1 MPFILSIK
9 DTYRQAVESATG
21 GKNTV
26 MYDDKGNPSIMVMV
40 PRFNIGDVIEGG
52 PNTPHPAFIVNG
64 VVKSEIWISKYQNII
79 HDGRAYSIP
88 GQDPRASINYDT
100 SKEACDAKG
109 PGWHLMTNAEWA
121 AIALWCKA
129 NGFQPN
135 GNNDYGRDHAATY
148 ERGRQ
153 TSTTGDQTARVATGS
168 GPVSWAHDGSPDGIY
183 DLNGNVWEWLHGL
196 KIVDGVAHVMID
208 NNYNDPESAW
218 VNTGVNIVSGMSS
231 GQRIVT
237 MREGAIPNT
246 PSMDWSAL
254 AIPATTS
261 STGSSDYGND
271 GYWFNAEG
279 ERFPRRGGGW
289 DNGVRAGVFALHFT
303 GERAAANTNSGFR
316 SAFIS

>member
-52 PNTPHPAFIVNG
+52 PNTPHPAFIVG
-64 VVKSEIWISKYQNII
+64 GQVKSEIWISKYQNII
-79 HDGRAYSIP
+79 HDNRAYSIP
-88 GQDPRASINYDT
+88 GQDPRASLNYDT
-100 SKEACDAKG
+100 AKAACEAKG
-109 PGWHLMTNAEWA
+109 AGWHLMTSAEWA

-135 GNNDYGRDHAATY
+135 GNNNYGRDHAAIY

-168 GPVSWAHDGSPDGIY
+168 GPASWAHDGTPDGIY
-183 DLNGNVWEWLHGL
+183 DLNGNVWEWTSGL
-196 KIVDGVAHVMID
+196 KIVDGIAHVMID
-208 NNYNDPESAW
+208 NNFDDPESAW
-218 VNTGVNIVSGMSS
+218 VNTAVNITSGMSS
-231 GQRIVT
+231 GNRILT
-237 MREGAIPNT
+237 MRDGAIPNT
-246 PSMDWSAL
+246 PSMDWSSL
-254 AIPATTS
+254 AIPATSS

-271 GYWFNAEG
+271 GYWFNAED
-279 ERFPRRGGGW
+279 ERLPIRGGIW
-289 DNGVRAGVFALHFT
+289 DHGVGAGVFALHLYNARSHVSPFI
-303 GERAAANTNSGFR
+303 GFRAAFVS
-316 SAFIS
+316 